1 MSNFSKKKTTTVIS
15 GGKMMKIL
23 KNIMLTETIIQE
35 DVEKNVLESIFST
48 KLNCFQSYNGKNNQN
63 ILSGFEL
70 EIF

>member
-1 MSNFSKKKTTTVIS
+1 
-15 GGKMMKIL
+15 MMKIL

-48 KLNCFQSYNGKNNQN
+48 KLNCFETYNGKNNQN